1 MDTLLAGGL
10 RRGEVVELSGPP
22 ASGKTQARATT
33 PLCLFHAL
41 MRPYSQLCLSAAAA
55 AALRGHSVVFVD
67 TTRGFSATRLAQ
79 LVSTHAS
86 GQALS
91 QEVQRRALTSVR
103 CARVFD
109 VHSALQLVEELRA
122 GGGHNHDAAQQADR
136 PALLVVDSVSAL
148 LSPLLTTKHAQG
160 GGDDCCCV
168 LMRNHTD
175 MPRPQATR

>member
-22 ASGKTQARATT
+22 ASGKTQAWRPQPGALA
-33 PLCLFHAL
+33 PVHAL
-41 MRPYSQLCLSAAAA
+41 LTCASSQLCLSAAAA

-67 TTRGFSATRLAQ
+67 STRGFSATRLAQ
-79 LVSTHAS
+79 LLSAHAS
-86 GQALS
+86 SQALS

-103 CARVFD
+103 CTRVFD
-109 VHSALQLVEELRA
+109 VHAALQLVEELRS
-122 GGGHNHDAAQQADR
+122 GGGHAAQRADR

-160 GGDDCCCV
+160 GGGAVCCIDAPSH
-168 LMRNHTD
+168 N
-175 MPRPQATR
+175 

>member
-22 ASGKTQARATT
+22 ASGKTQVRRPHPCACPPT
-33 PLCLFHAL
+33 HA
-41 MRPYSQLCLSAAAA
+41 PPFPTQLCLSAAAA

-79 LVSTHAS
+79 LVSALAS

-91 QEVQRRALTSVR
+91 QEVQRRALMSVR
-103 CARVFD
+103 CTRVFD
-109 VHSALQLVEELRA
+109 VHSALQLVEQLRA
-122 GGGHNHDAAQQADR
+122 GGGHNHEAAQQADR

-160 GGDDCCCV
+160 GGDD
-168 LMRNHTD
+168 
-175 MPRPQATR
+175 